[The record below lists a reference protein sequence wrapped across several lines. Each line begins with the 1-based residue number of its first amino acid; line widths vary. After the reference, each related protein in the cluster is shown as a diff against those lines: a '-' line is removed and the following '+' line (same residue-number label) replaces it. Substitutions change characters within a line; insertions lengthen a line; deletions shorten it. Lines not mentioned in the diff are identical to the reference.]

1 MTDQPKEPPRGKPAT
16 RRTLLSRRDALTVEE
31 RRSGSQAIADRVHG
45 TIHEFAPGRVIA
57 LYAAKGSE
65 VDPLHID
72 DDARAHGLVVVYP
85 RITERRELTFH
96 AVNREDLVPARFGL
110 REPAADVPAVE
121 LASIAAFIVPGLAF
135 DREGGRMGWGMGH
148 YDATFAAAASEAMR
162 IGLAFEC
169 QIVERVP
176 REPHDQLLHMIVTEV
191 ATYTVA

>member
-1 MTDQPKEPPRGKPAT
+1 
-16 RRTLLSRRDALTVEE
+16 LLSRRDALTVEE
-31 RRSGSQAIADRVHG
+31 RRTGSQAIADRVHG
-45 TIHEFAPGRVIA
+45 TIHGLAPGQVIA

-72 DDARAHGLVVVYP
+72 DDARAHGLIVVYP
-85 RITERRELTFH
+85 RIAESRALAFH
-96 AVNREDLVPARFGL
+96 AVDRDDLVPARFGL
-110 REPAADVPAVE
+110 REPRADAPAVD

-148 YDATFAAAASEAMR
+148 YDATFAAASTEALR
-162 IGLAFEC
+162 IGLAFDC

-176 REPHDQLLHMIVTEV
+176 REPHDQMLHMIVTEV

>member
-1 MTDQPKEPPRGKPAT
+1 MSDQSKDPRRGKPAT

-31 RRSGSQAIADRVHG
+31 RAAGSQAIADRVHG
-45 TIHEFAPGRVIA
+45 TIRGFAPGRVIA

-72 DDARAHGLVVVYP
+72 DDARAHGLTVVYP
-85 RITERRELTFH
+85 RIAAGRELTFH
-96 AVNREDLVPARFGL
+96 AVERRQLVASRFGL
-110 REPAADVPAVE
+110 REPAADAPAVE
-121 LASIAAFIVPGLAF
+121 LARIAAFIVPGLAF